1 MSITV
6 TRNARSRGLDH
17 FEPESDQP
25 PQKMRKLK
33 GHLDQIDY
41 AAFHA
46 NQQAIGKLPPLDL
59 ALFEKLAA
67 IVAQSRAR
75 WAAASLEIAV
85 RGGAPQPEQI
95 ARLAQM
101 RADYE
106 ELTEAYEGLRRLVE
120 RGYVTFKAKA

>member
-17 FEPESDQP
+17 FEPELDQP
-25 PQKMRKLK
+25 PQEMRKLK

-85 RGGAPQPEQI
+85 RGGAPQPEQM